1 MSSHR
6 SLRRSRRSWW
16 WRYPLAALM
25 VGFALLPVLWVI
37 SASLN
42 PSNSLVGASLI
53 PNNPGFVNYDDL
65 INHPSFPYETWLWN
79 SIKITVISVTLTAA
93 ITTLPAT
100 PCRGSRFVGK
110 RAFMNGILILNVFPA
125 VLSII
130 ALFGMMQQIGTQIPW
145 FGLDSHWGLIAIY
158 VSFGMGINV
167 LLVKRYIDRIPIE
180 LDESARV
187 DGASHGRVFRSIVLP
202 LIVPIIVTV
211 AVLQFFADLRRLRDR
226 QGVAAQHRQPHRD
239 GRPAAVPDAALRTGL
254 GHHHRRR
261 RARHTPGRDHL
272 HPGPEVR
279 DQRSHVRRRQGL
291 IAGRVRVR
299 AGRRRSGAIPA
310 HGSGRPYNRQP

>member
-1 MSSHR
+1 MSTPR
-6 SLRRSRRSWW
+6 SRRSRRSWW

-25 VGFALLPVLWVI
+25 VGFALLPVLWVV

-42 PSNSLVGASLI
+42 PSDSLVGASLV

-65 INHPSFPYETWLWN
+65 INHPSYPYETWLWN
-79 SIKITVISVTLTAA
+79 SIKVTVISVTLTVA
-93 ITTLPAT
+93 ITTLA
-100 PCRGSRFVGK
+100 GYALSRFRFAGK

-145 FGLDSHWGLIAIY
+145 FGLDSHWSLIAIY

-167 LLVKRYIDRIPIE
+167 LLVKRYIDRLPIE

-187 DGASHGRVFRSIVLP
+187 DGASHARVFRSIVLP

-211 AVLQFFADLRRLRDR
+211 AVLQFFAIYGDFVIARVLLRSTDNLTVIVGLLLFQTQRFEQDW
-226 QGVAAQHRQPHRD
+226 GIITA
-239 GRPAAVPDAALRTGL
+239 GAVLATIPVLLVYVPVQKYVISGL
-254 GHHHRRR
+254 
-261 RARHTPGRDHL
+261 T
-272 HPGPEVR
+272 
-279 DQRSHVRRRQGL
+279 
-291 IAGRVRVR
+291 
-299 AGRRRSGAIPA
+299 SGAVK
-310 HGSGRPYNRQP
+310 G